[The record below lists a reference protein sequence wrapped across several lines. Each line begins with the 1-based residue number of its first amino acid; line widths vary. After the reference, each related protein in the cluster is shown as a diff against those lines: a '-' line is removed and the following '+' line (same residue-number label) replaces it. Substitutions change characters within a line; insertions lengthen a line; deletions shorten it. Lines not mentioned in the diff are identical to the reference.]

1 MSSYEYK
8 YHKYLKKNIN
18 NKIYTGGASNY
29 GTINLVDQNNKNL
42 TLSGS
47 AKLKNCVVESK
58 LVVNGLLNFSNLR
71 VNKIATINGNAVGE
85 KGIFEKLSVFGSF
98 DADKCEIKK
107 LSVSGS
113 FNAKNTVI
121 KNTANI
127 SGSVRLTH
135 STINNI
141 EILSQNAKFKNCKI
155 NELVI
160 NSEKDDARVVLNH
173 TDVKKIVVRNKMIKI
188 FATADSK
195 IGKVVNATIVIIK

>member
-29 GTINLVDQNNKNL
+29 GTINLVDQ
-42 TLSGS
+42 
-47 AKLKNCVVESK
+47 
-58 LVVNGLLNFSNLR
+58 NFSNLR